1 MNEEKNDIMEI
12 DLNKMKEEMSLDENL
27 SDASGFW
34 MSTLLRSTYGIIDL
48 PFRLTGEKSD
58 IKELVK
64 TLGMEKRYLNV
75 ARSYGLDHPRTYKSK
90 ATLNRAAKGFTNKT
104 GIPWPFK

>member
-1 MNEEKNDIMEI
+1 MEEKQDETMVI
-12 DLNKMKEEMSLDENL
+12 DLEVIKEELKLNETL
-27 SDASGFW
+27 SDAAGFW
-34 MSTLLRSTYGIIDL
+34 MSTLLKATYGVIDL
-48 PFRLTGEKSD
+48 PFRLAGQKSD

-64 TLGMEKRYLNV
+64 ALGMEKRYLNV
-75 ARSYGLDHPRTYKSK
+75 AKAYGLTHPTTYKSK